1 MGSYLATFRTA
12 KGELKSITV
21 NASDPI
27 SARRYL
33 RRRGIKTLD
42 FKNTTQS
49 VETTGVNR
57 EKEFIATFK
66 DDRGVVQ
73 TTTIKAEDKT
83 TARRLLRRRGI
94 KPENIQPATLQK
106 ANQTSTK
113 QTREPFEEKSPKKN
127 DESSQNRNLFSAD
140 LGKLFKKAPGV
151 KEKAVWASKLSAL
164 VDAGVPIVRSLD
176 LMATQQK
183 LPMFKKALLH
193 VSFEVNQGVAMG
205 AAMRQIPKVF
215 DQLTIAMIE
224 AGEAGGVLDESLKRL
239 AKLLEDNAKLQNQIK
254 GALGYP
260 VAVLVIAILVFL
272 GMTIFLIPT
281 FAGIFEDLGAEL
293 PAFTQLLVNFSE
305 LLRSPTALYFVG
317 IIILSVWLFLRYYNT
332 HDGRRQVDRLVLKL
346 PLFGE
351 LIMMTATAQFCR
363 IFSSLTRAGVP
374 ILMSL
379 EISSDTAGNSIISD
393 AILESRALVQEG
405 VLLSTALMRQ
415 KVLPDMALNMLSI
428 GEETGEMDKM
438 LSKVADFY
446 EDEVGAMVKA
456 LTSMLEPAMIV
467 VVGGIVGSILLAMY
481 LPMFTVFD
489 QIQ

>member
-1 MGSYLATFRTA
+1 MPA
-12 KGELKSITV
+12 
-21 NASDPI
+21 
-27 SARRYL
+27 
-33 RRRGIKTLD
+33 
-42 FKNTTQS
+42 
-49 VETTGVNR
+49 
-57 EKEFIATFK
+57 FIATYTGPAGQS
-66 DDRGVVQ
+66 RSL
-73 TTTIKAEDKT
+73 TLKASDLSQ
-83 TARRLLRRRGI
+83 ARKLLRRRGI
-94 KPENIQPATLQK
+94 RAEELKPASDNKIDENGSSGLLSFDLNK
-106 ANQTSTK
+106 LL
-113 QTREPFEEKSPKKN
+113 EKP
-127 DESSQNRNLFSAD
+127 
-140 LGKLFKKAPGV
+140 PGV
-151 KEKAVWASKLSAL
+151 KEKAVFASKLAAL

-183 LPMFKKALLH
+183 LPMFQRALMK
-193 VSFEVNQGVAMG
+193 VSLDVNEGIALG
-205 AAMRQIPKVF
+205 TAIRQWPKVF
-215 DQLTIAMIE
+215 DELSIAMVE
-224 AGEAGGVLDESLKRL
+224 AGEAGGVLDEALKRL

-293 PAFTQLLVNFSE
+293 PAFTQLLVNLSD
-305 LLRSPTALYFVG
+305 LLRSSVALYAAG
-317 IIILSVWLFLRYYNT
+317 ALLMAVWLIGRYYGT
-332 HDGRRQVDRLVLKL
+332 HDGRRVIDRLLLKL

-351 LIMMTATAQFCR
+351 LILMTATAQFCR

-374 ILMSL
+374 ILQAM
-379 EISSDTAGNSIISD
+379 EISSQTAGNAIISD
-393 AILESRALVQEG
+393 AILASRSMVQEG
-405 VLLSTALMRQ
+405 VLLSTALIRQ
-415 KVLPDMALNMLSI
+415 KVLPDMALNMLAI
-428 GEETGEMDKM
+428 GEETGEMDRM

>member
-1 MGSYLATFRTA
+1 MAA
-12 KGELKSITV
+12 
-21 NASDPI
+21 
-27 SARRYL
+27 
-33 RRRGIKTLD
+33 
-42 FKNTTQS
+42 
-49 VETTGVNR
+49 
-57 EKEFIATFK
+57 FIASYAGPTGQP
-66 DDRGVVQ
+66 RTV
-73 TTTIKAEDKT
+73 TIKAANLAE
-83 TARRLLRRRGI
+83 ARKLLRRRGI
-94 KPENIQPATLQK
+94 RAEELRPVSPGNTQNGK
-106 ANQTSTK
+106 ADKADTAGFKSIDLN
-113 QTREPFEEKSPKKN
+113 RMFE
-127 DESSQNRNLFSAD
+127 
-140 LGKLFKKAPGV
+140 KAPGV
-151 KEKAVWASKLSAL
+151 KEKAVFASKLAAL

-183 LPMFKKALLH
+183 LPMFKRALTK
-193 VSFEVNQGVAMG
+193 VSLDVNEGIAL
-205 AAMRQIPKVF
+205 ATAPRQWPKVF
-215 DQLTIAMIE
+215 DQLSIAMVE
-224 AGEAGGVLDESLKRL
+224 AGEAGGVLDEALKRL

-260 VAVLVIAILVFL
+260 IAVLVIAILVFL

-293 PAFTQLLVNFSE
+293 PAFTRLLVDLSA
-305 LLRSPTALYFVG
+305 LLRSSASLYAIGV
-317 IIILSVWLFLRYYNT
+317 ILLAIWMLNRFYAT
-332 HDGRRQVDRLVLKL
+332 HNGRRTIDRLMLKL

-351 LIMMTATAQFCR
+351 LILMTATAQFCR

-374 ILMSL
+374 ILMSM
-379 EISSDTAGNSIISD
+379 EISSETAGNAIISD
-393 AILESRALVQEG
+393 AILASRGMVQEG
-405 VLLSTALMRQ
+405 VLLSNALIRQ
-415 KVLPDMALNMLSI
+415 KVLPDMALNMLAI

>member
-1 MGSYLATFRTA
+1 M
-12 KGELKSITV
+12 
-21 NASDPI
+21 PP
-27 SARRYL
+27 
-33 RRRGIKTLD
+33 
-42 FKNTTQS
+42 
-49 VETTGVNR
+49 
-57 EKEFIATFK
+57 FIASHTGPTGQPRTVK
-66 DDRGVVQ
+66 
-73 TTTIKAEDKT
+73 IKAANLAEAKK
-83 TARRLLRRRGI
+83 LLRRRGI
-94 KPENIQPATLQK
+94 RAEELRPVSPGNTQDGK
-106 ANQTSTK
+106 ADKADTAGFKSIDLN
-113 QTREPFEEKSPKKN
+113 RMFE
-127 DESSQNRNLFSAD
+127 
-140 LGKLFKKAPGV
+140 KAPGV
-151 KEKAVWASKLSAL
+151 KEKAVFASKLAAL

-183 LPMFKKALLH
+183 LPMFKRALTK
-193 VSFEVNQGVAMG
+193 VSLDVNEGIAL
-205 AAMRQIPKVF
+205 ATALRQWPKVF
-215 DQLTIAMIE
+215 DQLSIAMVE
-224 AGEAGGVLDESLKRL
+224 AGEACGVLDEALKRL

-281 FAGIFEDLGAEL
+281 FAGIFEDLGTEL
-293 PAFTQLLVNFSE
+293 PAFSRMLVDLSE
-305 LLRSPTALYFVG
+305 VLRSPVALHGVVA
-317 IIILSVWLFLRYYNT
+317 ILICTWLLGRFYAT
-332 HDGRRQVDRLVLKL
+332 HNGRRTIDRLMLKL

-351 LIMMTATAQFCR
+351 LILMTATAQFCR

-374 ILMSL
+374 ILMSM
-379 EISSDTAGNSIISD
+379 EISSETAGNAIISD
-393 AILESRALVQEG
+393 AILASRGMVQEG
-405 VLLSTALMRQ
+405 VLLSNALIRQ
-415 KVLPDMALNMLSI
+415 KVLPDMALNMLAI

>member
-1 MGSYLATFRTA
+1 MASFVATYTGSTGQPRT
-12 KGELKSITV
+12 LTV
-21 NASDPI
+21 RAADLI
-27 SARRYL
+27 EARKQL
-33 RRRGIKTLD
+33 RRRGIRAID
-42 FKNTTQS
+42 
-49 VETTGVNR
+49 V
-57 EKEFIATFK
+57 
-66 DDRGVVQ
+66 
-73 TTTIKAEDKT
+73 
-83 TARRLLRRRGI
+83 
-94 KPENIQPATLQK
+94 KPNSNDVHGSEN
-106 ANQTSTK
+106 
-113 QTREPFEEKSPKKN
+113 N
-127 DESSQNRNLFSAD
+127 DAGGGMSFD
-140 LGKLFKKAPGV
+140 LGRALEKAPGV
-151 KEKAVWASKLSAL
+151 KEKAVFASKLAAL

-176 LMATQQK
+176 LMASQQK
-183 LPMFKKALLH
+183 LPMFKRALTK
-193 VSFEVNQGVAMG
+193 VSLDVNEGVALG
-205 AAMRQIPKVF
+205 AAIRKWPKVF
-215 DQLTIAMIE
+215 DQLSVAMVE

-281 FAGIFEDLGAEL
+281 FAGIFKDLGAEL
-293 PAFTQLLVNFSE
+293 PAFTQLLVDLST
-305 LLRSPTALYFVG
+305 LLRSVVALYIVG
-317 IIILSVWLFLRYYNT
+317 ALLIAIWMFSRYYGT
-332 HDGRRQVDRLVLKL
+332 HNGRRQVDRLILKV

-379 EISSDTAGNSIISD
+379 EISSQTAGNSIISD
-393 AILESRALVQEG
+393 AILQSRALVQEG
-405 VLLSTALMRQ
+405 VLLSTALIRQ

-446 EDEVGAMVKA
+446 EDEVSAMVKA